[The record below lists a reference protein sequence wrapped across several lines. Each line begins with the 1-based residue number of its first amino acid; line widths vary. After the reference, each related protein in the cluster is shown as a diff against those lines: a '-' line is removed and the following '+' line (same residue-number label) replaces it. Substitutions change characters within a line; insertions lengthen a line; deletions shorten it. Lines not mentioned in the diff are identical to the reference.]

1 MNLLINC
8 PSSPLCCV
16 SIAGTQ
22 WPPTREDVTVINSG
36 IDQGQFVGQLS
47 LFLHHLG
54 CFFLFFLVW
63 MNRCCFYVYFFN
75 GIVWA
80 SSSKS
85 VGPHVA
91 ELLCLICLAAH
102 GNAAD
107 AQWTVC
113 ILIIVSV
120 IGATFKNE
128 RRETIQQNKN
138 GFNISQWASEM
149 NCSSLDY
156 KSQSSEQ
163 CCTFGGQQHGA
174 WHPGGFCPQISMVHV
189 AVLYIL
195 IPSNV
200 LQCAAFQYSL
210 RLLH

>member
-8 PSSPLCCV
+8 PSSPRCCV

-47 LFLHHLG
+47 LFLHHLD
-54 CFFLFFLVW
+54 CFSFVFFWFEWTDVFMFIFSMVLFGLHPLNQWVHTSLSSCVW
-63 MNRCCFYVYFFN
+63 F
-75 GIVWA
+75 
-80 SSSKS
+80 
-85 VGPHVA
+85 
-91 ELLCLICLAAH
+91 
-102 GNAAD
+102 AAD